1 MMPNLITTGNTLTMT
16 SLELVDFINAYR
28 KKQADIAGADFPSKD
43 FAKVEHGDFLKK
55 VSKVLKVKDLVAGN
69 FSSYYIAANG
79 KTNPMYVFPK
89 RESCLMAMSYSYEL
103 QAAVFDHMTA
113 LEAKPIQPV
122 ALPNDYISALEHLLE
137 AKRSEQVAIAE
148 RDQAIATKALIG
160 SKREATAMAT
170 ASAAKRKVRALQD
183 QLGVNQRHATV
194 IAVERATGQS
204 LARNTYVELRR
215 WCKANDQNPV
225 EVVDAR
231 YGTVKAWPAGAWLAV
246 HGIDLSVLF
255 SSAEEAA

>member
-16 SLELVDFINAYR
+16 SREIADLVGKRHDKVKQSIERLAIAKRGADQAAIDLPPLGEYLDSLGRPATEYVFTGDKGKRDSIVVVAQLSPEFTARLVDR
-28 KKQADIAGADFPSKD
+28 WQELESKQ
-43 FAKVEHGDFLKK
+43 
-55 VSKVLKVKDLVAGN
+55 
-69 FSSYYIAANG
+69 
-79 KTNPMYVFPK
+79 
-89 RESCLMAMSYSYEL
+89 
-103 QAAVFDHMTA
+103 QA
-113 LEAKPIQPV
+113 P
-122 ALPNDYISALEHLLE
+122 ALPSDYISALEHLLE
-137 AKRSEQVAIAE
+137 TKRSEKAAIAE

-160 SKREATAMAT
+160 SRREATAMAT

-215 WCKANDQNPV
+215 WCKANDQDPV

-231 YGTVKAWPAGAWLAV
+231 YGTVKAWPAGAWMAV

-255 SSAEEAA
+255 ASDEAAA

>member
-16 SLELVDFINAYR
+16 SREIADLVGKRHDKVKQSIERLAIAKRGADQAAIDLPPMGEYLDSLGRPAMEYVFTGDKGKRDSIVVVAQLSPEFTARLVDR
-28 KKQADIAGADFPSKD
+28 WQELEQAHRAP
-43 FAKVEHGDFLKK
+43 
-55 VSKVLKVKDLVAGN
+55 
-69 FSSYYIAANG
+69 
-79 KTNPMYVFPK
+79 
-89 RESCLMAMSYSYEL
+89 
-103 QAAVFDHMTA
+103 
-113 LEAKPIQPV
+113 
-122 ALPNDYISALEHLLE
+122 ALPSDYISALEHLLE
-137 AKRSEQVAIAE
+137 TKRSEQAAIAE

>member
-1 MMPNLITTGNTLTMT
+1 MQNLIPTGNTLTMT

-79 KTNPMYVFPK
+79 KANPMYVFPK

-113 LEAKPIQPV
+113 LEERLAKPAQTFAIPQSLSE
-122 ALPNDYISALEHLLE
+122 ALRLAADQAERIEQQAAQLAIAAPKVEFVDRYVENTGTMTF
-137 AKRSEQVAIAE
+137 RQVA
-148 RDQAIATKALIG
+148 KL
-160 SKREATAMAT
+160 
-170 ASAAKRKVRALQD
+170 L
-183 QLGVNQRHATV
+183 
-194 IAVERATGQS
+194 
-204 LARNTYVELRR
+204 
-215 WCKANDQNPV
+215 KANERVLRQLLINGHVMYRLNVVMTPYQNHIDAGRF
-225 EVVDAR
+225 EVKTGISDRNNHAFAQAR
-231 YGTVKAWPAGAWLAV
+231 FTPKGVQWIAGLWA
-246 HGIDLSVLF
+246 SR
-255 SSAEEAA
+255 SMQEAA

>member
-1 MMPNLITTGNTLTMT
+1 MQNLIPTGNTLTMT

-79 KTNPMYVFPK
+79 KANPMYVFPK

-113 LEAKPIQPV
+113 LEAKLSQPV
-122 ALPNDYISALEHLLE
+122 ALPSYAETLRLYADQIE
-137 AKRSEQVAIAE
+137 ATQRLTAE
-148 RDQAIATKALIG
+148 RDEAIATKALIG

-194 IAVERATGQS
+194 IAVERATGRS

-215 WCKANDQNPV
+215 WCKAHDQNPV

>member
-1 MMPNLITTGNTLTMT
+1 MQNLIPTGNTLTM
-16 SLELVDFINAYR
+16 SSREIAELVGSRHDSVKRTMDTLSDKGLITITQSVEPTIGGGKPATVYLVGKRDSYIVVAQLCPEFTAR
-28 KKQADIAGADFPSKD
+28 LVDRWQELEQAHRAP
-43 FAKVEHGDFLKK
+43 
-55 VSKVLKVKDLVAGN
+55 
-69 FSSYYIAANG
+69 
-79 KTNPMYVFPK
+79 
-89 RESCLMAMSYSYEL
+89 
-103 QAAVFDHMTA
+103 
-113 LEAKPIQPV
+113 
-122 ALPNDYISALEHLLE
+122 ALPSDYISALEHLLE
-137 AKRSEQVAIAE
+137 TKRSEQAAIAE

-194 IAVERATGQS
+194 IAVERATGRS

-215 WCKANDQNPV
+215 WCKAHDQNPV